1 MCYLPLL
8 PYICIKQNYNEIQKS
23 NDAEQISYVAAH
35 GITGRVCTVLVG
47 EVERPPSLR
56 QTSRIRGQG
65 SCPLSRSPRYK
76 LSR

>member
-47 EVERPPSLR
+47 EVERPPVFASNFQNSWARLMS
-56 QTSRIRGQG
+56 TL
-65 SCPLSRSPRYK
+65 PKPAV
-76 LSR
+76 